1 MTRHSSPP
9 LRYTLLEGRAFLE
22 FGLCLQALPLLRQIP
37 RGAGHPVLVYPGFM
51 ANNSSTSLLRWLLRD
66 LGYAAAGWCLGRNLG
81 HEAYMAD
88 LNRQLARVYQRHG
101 QKVSLIGWSL
111 GGVYAREVA
120 RENPELVRQVI
131 TLGSPFSTGP
141 SGTRVS
147 WIYKLVTGRTIRDE
161 DVARIRC
168 ALTVPT
174 TAIYSQTDGIVNWRG
189 CVEEAGAD
197 RENIQVNGSHFGLGH
212 NPLVLLA
219 IADRLAQPAERWR
232 PFQPS
237 AFQTL
242 LFPKHRAHA
251 LKTLQALTL
260 SLLLP
265 G

>member
-1 MTRHSSPP
+1 MTRHSRPP
-9 LRYTLLEGRAFLE
+9 LRYTLVEGRAFIE
-22 FGLCLQALPLLRQIP
+22 FGLCLQSLPFLRQTP
-37 RGAGHPVLVYPGFM
+37 RGDGHPVLVYPGFM
-51 ANNSSTSLLRWLLRD
+51 ANNSSTSLLRWFLRD
-66 LGYAAAGWCLGRNLG
+66 LGYKAEGWCLGRNLG
-81 HEAYMAD
+81 HESFMHD
-88 LNRQLARVYQRHG
+88 LNRQLAREYQKHG
-101 QKVSLIGWSL
+101 QKISLIGWSL

-120 RENPELVRQVI
+120 RANPDKVRQVI

-161 DVARIRC
+161 DVARIRS

-189 CVEEAGAD
+189 CVEEEGAY

-219 IADRLAQPAERWR
+219 IADRLAQPADGWQ

-237 AFQTL
+237 VFQTL
-242 LFPKHRAHA
+242 LFPKHRAQA
-251 LKTLQALTL
+251 VRTLQALTL
-260 SLLLP
+260 SLLLSK
-265 G
+265 